1 MGHFLALVVVCWS
14 GSLLVV
20 VWWCCLWC
28 CVSGGGLLAV
38 WLCVAVSVGLLVSV
52 CRFVGLVVSGGLWW
66 SLVVVRVVLCV
77 CLWSVCVSCCLW
89 CCLWCCLCV
98 GLCVGLWCCVFVGLV
113 WWSVCH
119 AVNRAG
125 SKKNYLTRK
134 RRATK

>member
-1 MGHFLALVVVCWS
+1 MAVC
-14 GSLLVV
+14 G
-20 VWWCCLWC
+20 CLCW
-28 CVSGGGLLAV
+28 
-38 WLCVAVSVGLLVSV
+38 SVGLCLSF
-52 CRFVGLVVSGGLWW
+52 CRSGGLWW

-77 CLWSVCVSCCLW
+77 CVWSVCGLSVCRAVSGLSVSGAVSGG
-89 CCLWCCLCV
+89 LCV